1 MTSKVAHSPAM
12 LANAALVITF
22 DQTEAS
28 HVQGLVLV
36 AAGQLRRLPRLP
48 GTTSFFSRVPVATE
62 W

>member
-1 MTSKVAHSPAM
+1 M

-28 HVQGLVLV
+28 HVQGLVVV

-48 GTTSFFSRVPVATE
+48 GLAAHFELGPALDNCAAQFDAWS
-62 W
+62 